1 MAWSTIND
9 AYKIQNFN
17 SEQGKRFY
25 KYKTAEPRL
34 ETYNIM
40 EGFVEGHEDG
50 TAHTHNVA
58 EVSTTLN
65 NLTPLDVLTMAQRNY
80 IANIG
85 VNKFINTNIFVDRND
100 TLDETRQ
107 CVPRTVPKEKLP
119 DDGTLRPY
127 LSGLWVP
134 GKVPVERSIVMDSG
148 KQTVY
153 MIYHDSLT
161 KMVQWP
167 SKISKYYTGSID
179 LFKESDWD
187 KYITAPE
194 GNYILNFNGYY
205 NSHQE
210 AITACR
216 SIAANNS
223 PKHDAYGINAYRFDI
238 RNSYL
243 YECTTGRTKDDLY
256 STTVNNKNDVITK
269 RNNTLYKFITPSTYV
284 PPIRTKFVRS
294 PTSQTYAQH
303 KETCRNS
310 NGKWKMAS
318 ITSVEDHTAIN
329 EVRRLNGGLVDN
341 WTFIGGHRIA
351 NNSPIWKWEDRSPW
365 NDAIANGTMI
375 PGCGWNQGEPNNWG
389 GSQSALM
396 LRGTG
401 VWDDIS
407 ETASLYAIYK
417 ESKFMLS
424 PFSGN
429 YEYHKGEIKKSNGTL
444 ALASITS
451 LEDHNAIK
459 EIISLYEYKIPILE
473 DNHRWVATGGHR
485 IANNSSVWVWE
496 DGTPWNNNI
505 ANGTTIPGCGW
516 QPGRPNDYGGNS
528 NILWVSDTGR
538 WGDAPSIRSSYA
550 IYKEVVNSDNN
561 NINYA
566 ASFNNDGTLSF
577 DVTNNVYGDKRTEI
591 LSAVKTTDNITLP
604 LPITGCSPLTGGELN
619 KQSINLKYR
628 YKC

>member
-85 VNKFINTNIFVDRND
+85 VNKFKNTNIFVDRND

-107 CVPRTVPKEKLP
+107 CVPFTRTVPKEKLP
-119 DDGTLRPY
+119 D
-127 LSGLWVP
+127 
-134 GKVPVERSIVMDSG
+134 
-148 KQTVY
+148 
-153 MIYHDSLT
+153 
-161 KMVQWP
+161 
-167 SKISKYYTGSID
+167 
-179 LFKESDWD
+179 
-187 KYITAPE
+187 
-194 GNYILNFNGYY
+194 GYY

-210 AITACR
+210 AITACK
-216 SIAANNS
+216 SIAANKS
-223 PKHDAYGINAYRFDI
+223 PKHDAYGINAYRNDI
-238 RNSYL
+238 GNSYL
-243 YECTTGRTKDDLY
+243 YECTTGMTKDDLY
-256 STTVNNKNDVITK
+256 STTVDNKNDVITK
-269 RNNTLYKFITPSTYV
+269 RNNTLYKFIKPSPSTYV

-294 PTSQTYAQH
+294 PTSQPYAQH

-318 ITSVEDHTAIN
+318 ITSVEDHMAIN
-329 EVRRLNGGLVDN
+329 EVRRLNGGFVSN
-341 WTFIGGHRIA
+341 WTFIGGSRISK
-351 NNSPIWKWEDRSPW
+351 NSPIWKWEDGSPW
-365 NDAIANGTMI
+365 ND
-375 PGCGWNQGEPNNWG
+375 
-389 GSQSALM
+389 
-396 LRGTG
+396 
-401 VWDDIS
+401 
-407 ETASLYAIYK
+407 
-417 ESKFMLS
+417 
-424 PFSGN
+424 
-429 YEYHKGEIKKSNGTL
+429 
-444 ALASITS
+444 
-451 LEDHNAIK
+451 
-459 EIISLYEYKIPILE
+459 
-473 DNHRWVATGGHR
+473 
-485 IANNSSVWVWE
+485 
-496 DGTPWNNNI
+496 NI

-516 QPGRPNDYGGNS
+516 DHGRPNNYGGNS
-528 NILWVSDTGR
+528 NILWVRDTGR

-577 DVTNNVYGDKRTEI
+577 DVTNNVYGNIMTTNTP
-591 LSAVKTTDNITLP
+591 AVNVPDYNITLP
-604 LPITGCSPLTGGELN
+604 LPITGCGRLTGGELN
-619 KQSINLKYR
+619 KKSINLKYR